1 MGKNTEIG
9 SFRDK
14 AEILRLAVRPDK
26 VAWKPLRSIWCR
38 AERKN
43 GTNIFSSVGLSAES
57 WEFVMRQQDITVE
70 DAIEWKGQ
78 HFFLTD
84 VRELKPG
91 FLVVSA
97 AKVHLVL
104 CVDDSSGLHF
114 PAALTEKYLRHE
126 EPRPHSMSVQCFVL
140 VTPKAVDLAAGSLVK
155 VDGELYEVL
164 VRHTLDGHKNEYEIY
179 READL

>member
-1 MGKNTEIG
+1 MSGKFHSGELKH
-9 SFRDK
+9 K
-14 AEILRLAVRPDK
+14 AKILRVFAADTE

-57 WEFVMRQQDITVE
+57 WEFVLRQQDITVE

-97 AKVHLVL
+97 AKVHFVS
-104 CVDDSSGLHF
+104 CVDDGSGLNF
-114 PAALTEKYLRHE
+114 PAVLTEKYLRHE
-126 EPRPHSMSVQCFVL
+126 EPRPHSMNVLCFVL
-140 VTPKAVDLAAGSLVK
+140 VTPKAVNLDTGSLVK